1 MPRVTEVP
9 GVALITGAAS
19 GIAQSIA
26 LAFAQAGCTQLALL
40 DINEDGLAK
49 TKTLVEDTIKAD
61 FPHQT
66 AKINTYKC
74 DVSSPQSVE
83 AVYKAVN
90 DKFGR
95 IDYSVHCAAVGF
107 LKATADTSVDDFDK
121 VNSIDYRGL
130 WLCSREAIKIML
142 RQNLNSE
149 AYAGFKIP
157 DTRAQRGAIV
167 NISSGLALYAQPN
180 GSAYCGAKAGVLG
193 LTRAD
198 AIDYAKD
205 RIRVNAVL
213 PGVIAT
219 PATTTDPEIRAYMES
234 MPVRQTP
241 FRRFGLPE
249 EIADVTVFL
258 AGVKA
263 SYVSGASWTV
273 DGGFTAGYT

>member
-26 LAFAQAGCTQLALL
+26 LAFAQAGCIQLALL

-49 TKTLVEDTIKAD
+49 TKTLVEDTINAD

-66 AKINTYKC
+66 AKINTYEC

-90 DKFGR
+90 DMFGR

-121 VNSIDYRGL
+121 
-130 WLCSREAIKIML
+130 
-142 RQNLNSE
+142 NLNSE
-149 AYAGFKIP
+149 AYAGSKIP

-167 NISSGLALYAQPN
+167 NIPSGLALYAQPN

-205 RIRVNAVL
+205 GIRVNAVL

-263 SYVSGASWTV
+263 SYVSDASWTV